1 MLHARYRFIF
11 LPTKKQKRCSGE
23 TLWVLRSMWCLRKLI
38 YQEILPNLPNVHKI
52 QELWEKFKQLYGIFQ
67 QQTITSDEATKFEMD
82 AIDWVKKFTTIYQ
95 SKNITLYIH
104 IMAMHIPEFIRK
116 YENLAQFM
124 QQGLEKLNDQ
134 TTIDFARSTN
144 HNYRNLEALK
154 QLLQKKNRMEH
165 LEDNGIQRKPKPTKC
180 SICKAEGHNKR
191 TYKNKQN

>member
-1 MLHARYRFIF
+1 MQWRDLMGPEKHVVLEKIN
-11 LPTKKQKRCSGE
+11 LP
-23 TLWVLRSMWCLRKLI
+23 
-38 YQEILPNLPNVHKI
+38 EILPNLPNVHKI
-52 QELWEKFKQLYGIFQ
+52 QELREKFKQLYGILQ

-124 QQGLEKLNDQ
+124 QQGLEKLDDQ

-144 HNYRNLEALK
+144 HNYRIFTRSPLLASIDVGYGGLSLSSAL
-154 QLLQKKNRMEH
+154 LFRVL
-165 LEDNGIQRKPKPTKC
+165 
-180 SICKAEGHNKR
+180 
-191 TYKNKQN
+191 